1 MAKKELTKEQIFNY
15 IAYFLITASI
25 LFTVF
30 LLANNKMI
38 VNFFNDSENKS
49 FDYRQSLLV
58 KHRHLKPN
66 KDIMIV
72 ALLIH
77 DGLKKGNPEEKYTLF
92 DHPILAAKYAEDMQ
106 SKTSLTDAEVKLISH
121 VVKTHMGKWNTDY
134 NGNEILE
141 VPKDRYQYFVH
152 MCDYLSSRKVI
163 NVTFDDKGEII

>member
-66 KDIMIV
+66 KDII
-72 ALLIH
+72 IH
-77 DGLKKGNPEEKYTLF
+77 
-92 DHPILAAKYAEDMQ
+92 
-106 SKTSLTDAEVKLISH
+106 
-121 VVKTHMGKWNTDY
+121 
-134 NGNEILE
+134 
-141 VPKDRYQYFVH
+141 QY
-152 MCDYLSSRKVI
+152 C
-163 NVTFDDKGEII
+163 